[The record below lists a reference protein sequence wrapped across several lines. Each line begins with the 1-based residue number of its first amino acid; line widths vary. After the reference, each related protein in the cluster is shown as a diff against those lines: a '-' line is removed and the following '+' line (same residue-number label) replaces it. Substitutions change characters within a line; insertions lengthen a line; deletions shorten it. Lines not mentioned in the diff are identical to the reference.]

1 MKLATPVFWPG
12 AARAVRAAALL
23 TFGLMMWAVPLQRA
37 EAQIAAGTVTFKN
50 SCTYGLTLYSTG
62 PGLGPL
68 AANGSTSVGISA
80 FNQGGQNLVIPYP
93 NLTAA
98 QCPDCD
104 DWTALGGVPGT
115 VQRKGFM
122 WIGSNAKYAAS
133 SNPNL
138 SGRDICAQQNN
149 CCGPG
154 MVQDGTFGTHWEF
167 TPKGTST
174 DDFVNLSTNFGTGPD
189 TPPHLCGPGVNPDN
203 CVSKAA
209 NIFFNVPTAWSSN
222 ETCSFTSKGTPVT
235 GGSCLNADC
244 PDAYQYPE
252 DDKQVSCPV
261 DATRGYLVEFC
272 P

>member
-23 TFGLMMWAVPLQRA
+23 TFGLMVWAAPVQRA

-50 SCTYGLTLYSTG
+50 SCAYGLTLYSTG

-115 VQRKGFM
+115 VQRTGSM
-122 WIGSNAKYAAS
+122 WIGTNAKYAAS
-133 SNPNL
+133 CNPNL
-138 SGRDICAQQNN
+138 SGRGICAQQKN

-189 TPPHLCGPGVNPDN
+189 SPPHLCGPGVDPDN
-203 CVSKAA
+203 CVTKAA
-209 NIFFNVPTAWSSN
+209 NIFFNVPIAWSSN
-222 ETCSFTSKGTPVT
+222 ETCSFTSKATPVT
-235 GGSCLNADC
+235 GGTCLKADC
-244 PDAYQYPE
+244 PDAYQFPE
-252 DDKQVSCPV
+252 DDKQASCPV